1 MKELI
6 KSGLNKLCPD
16 LLRRF
21 QVMKFTRNRLPEEFV
36 SHLARL
42 TETDLVIDVG
52 ANIGLVTECVAKTG
66 ARIIAF
72 EPNKT
77 ALNEL
82 EKVAL
87 RYDNI
92 EVLGVAAGTQNSTAK
107 LYLHKDSALTDDD
120 LTQASS
126 LLPGKPNVSSAFY
139 EEVPEINFANYLGSL
154 EQPVEFI
161 KIDIEGYEIRLINH
175 LLDTKALHKVNKIY
189 LETHERKF
197 ELLRDSTVEL
207 KRRIKCEGLETKFF
221 YDWH

>member
-16 LLRRF
+16 LLRKF

-42 TETDLVIDVG
+42 TATDLVIDVG

-77 ALNEL
+77 ALDEL

-120 LTQASS
+120 
-126 LLPGKPNVSSAFY
+126 
-139 EEVPEINFANYLGSL
+139 
-154 EQPVEFI
+154 
-161 KIDIEGYEIRLINH
+161 
-175 LLDTKALHKVNKIY
+175 
-189 LETHERKF
+189 
-197 ELLRDSTVEL
+197 
-207 KRRIKCEGLETKFF
+207 
-221 YDWH
+221 